1 MPEYVVN
8 LLAIEGLRIAGEFW
22 MAGQEPLSSV
32 EKHRGGLSVFNL
44 MRCVDTR
51 PGEREQPIEIGHLS
65 GSYPPLPQPGTA
77 RQSEGSMGCRFVLSM
92 ISGERARYAESGALS
107 TRRKSPAGAGPVVHM
122 SAYEA

>member
-8 LLAIEGLRIAGEFW
+8 LLAIEGLRITGEFW

-65 GSYPPLPQPGTA
+65 GSFIPHFRNREPP
-77 RQSEGSMGCRFVLSM
+77 GSRKVPRGADLSY
-92 ISGERARYAESGALS
+92 R
-107 TRRKSPAGAGPVVHM
+107 
-122 SAYEA
+122 